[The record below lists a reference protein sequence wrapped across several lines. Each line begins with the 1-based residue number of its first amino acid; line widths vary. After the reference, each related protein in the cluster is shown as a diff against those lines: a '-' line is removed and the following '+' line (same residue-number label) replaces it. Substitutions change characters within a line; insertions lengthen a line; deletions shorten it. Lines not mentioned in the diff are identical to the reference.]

1 MAPLT
6 NKGLESETIQ
16 ENCHICKKIK
26 EEEANDKK
34 SRKVRDHCHYT
45 EKHRCTLD
53 SIYNLKV
60 YLKKLLQFSTVDHY
74 ESHESQL

>member
-16 ENCHICKKIK
+16 ENCHICKKIR

-34 SRKVRDHCHYT
+34 YRKFRDHCH
-45 EKHRCTLD
+45 
-53 SIYNLKV
+53 
-60 YLKKLLQFSTVDHY
+60 
-74 ESHESQL
+74 